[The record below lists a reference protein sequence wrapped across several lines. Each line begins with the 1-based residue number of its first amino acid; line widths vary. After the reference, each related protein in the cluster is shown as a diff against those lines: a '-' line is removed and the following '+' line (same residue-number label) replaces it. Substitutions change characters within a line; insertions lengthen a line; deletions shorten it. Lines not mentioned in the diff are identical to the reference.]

1 MFIRISVV
9 KQHLRMQ
16 GGLCMERKF
25 EIPEMSN
32 EEIARWYATIKPI
45 VLHDTYLRELSA
57 EELTNT
63 AYTWLNEP
71 TDYADKVDF
80 TKLSVLEDRKMLHGW
95 GYYGFFKP
103 SVGEVIR
110 QIPKEY
116 LEKVVAFEIIDGAI
130 AMNSTFKE
138 ELNAGFHVS
147 IVRLYQPKDDTN
159 EAAHPITRY
168 PVSDSKTPVGITEE
182 EFKELFPLENY

>member
-1 MFIRISVV
+1 
-9 KQHLRMQ
+9 
-16 GGLCMERKF
+16 MERKF
-25 EIPEMSN
+25 EIPQMSN
-32 EEIARWYATIKPI
+32 EKIAHWYETINPI
-45 VLHDTYLRELSA
+45 VKHNTYLRELSA
-57 EELTNT
+57 DELTGT

-71 TDYADKVDF
+71 SDYADKVDF
-80 TKLSVLEDRKMLHGW
+80 SKLSVLEDRKMLHGC

-130 AMNSTFKE
+130 AMNSTFNA

-147 IVRLYQPKDDTN
+147 IVRLYQAKDDTN
-159 EAAHPITRY
+159 EAAYQITKY
-168 PVSDSKTPVGITEE
+168 PTSDSKVPVGMTEE
-182 EFKELFPLENY
+182 EFAELFQ

>member
-1 MFIRISVV
+1 MRFYV
-9 KQHLRMQ
+9 KY
-16 GGLCMERKF
+16 G
-25 EIPEMSN
+25 
-32 EEIARWYATIKPI
+32 TI
-45 VLHDTYLRELSA
+45 LSA

-80 TKLSVLEDRKMLHGW
+80 TKLSVLEDRKMLHCW

-110 QIPKEY
+110 QIPNEY

-182 EFKELFPLENY
+182 EFKELFPLKNH

>member
-1 MFIRISVV
+1 
-9 KQHLRMQ
+9 
-16 GGLCMERKF
+16 MERKF
-25 EIPEMSN
+25 EIPKMSS

-45 VLHDTYLRELSA
+45 VGHDTYLRELSVK
-57 EELTNT
+57 ELTDV
-63 AYTWLNEP
+63 AYTWLTKP

-95 GYYGFFKP
+95 GYYGNFKP

-130 AMNSTFKE
+130 AMNSTFND

-147 IVRLYQPKDDTN
+147 IVRLYQAKDDTN
-159 EAAHPITRY
+159 EAAHPITEY
-168 PVSDSKTPVGITEE
+168 PMSNSKTPVGITEE
-182 EFKELFPLENY
+182 EFKELFALENQ

>member
-1 MFIRISVV
+1 M
-9 KQHLRMQ
+9 K
-16 GGLCMERKF
+16 RKF
-25 EIPEMSN
+25 EIPQMSN
-32 EEIARWYATIKPI
+32 EEIAHWYETIKPI
-45 VLHDTYLRELSA
+45 VKHNTYLRELSA
-57 EELTNT
+57 DELTGT

-71 TDYADKVDF
+71 SDYADKVDF
-80 TKLSVLEDRKMLHGW
+80 SKLSVLEDRKMLHGW

-130 AMNSTFKE
+130 AMNTTFNA

-147 IVRLYQPKDDTN
+147 IVRLYQAKDDAN
-159 EAAHPITRY
+159 EAAYQITVY
-168 PVSDSKTPVGITEE
+168 PTSDSKVPVGMTEE
-182 EFKELFPLENY
+182 EFEELFQ